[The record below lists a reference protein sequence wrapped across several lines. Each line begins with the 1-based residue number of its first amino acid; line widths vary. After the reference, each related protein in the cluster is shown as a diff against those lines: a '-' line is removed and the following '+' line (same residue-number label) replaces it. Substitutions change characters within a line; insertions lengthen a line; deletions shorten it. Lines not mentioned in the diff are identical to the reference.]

1 MARKKQKQQPSSLLG
16 MIFHFWH
23 GVAKHIYIEAA
34 LLGSLILV
42 LVVYMIVSAV
52 STEPEPEPLALETVP
67 LTEGNVGIWCEA
79 AHEFGEARAAGKAG
93 HSVRTLPEFIE
104 WGRRH
109 QWRIEPHLTAMK
121 LQDFLNLTLGVL
133 NARKRLREFVE
144 FGMRVEAEEKAFEK
158 LANTDVEF
166 RSSLPPQLE
175 AWEEVNLA
183 VYEQYQILIDPA
195 LEAMIPGIPLPVPAW
210 EAERQAEIRA
220 DEEAYNAEE
229 GETKKPTRTQKLTWR
244 VINTSRYGPKI
255 IRKR

>member
-1 MARKKQKQQPSSLLG
+1 MARKKQQQPSSLLG

-23 GVAKHIYIEAA
+23 GVAKHIYVEAA

-52 STEPEPEPLALETVP
+52 STEPEPEPLALEAVP
-67 LTEGNVGIWCEA
+67 LAEENVGLWCDA
-79 AHEFGEARAAGKAG
+79 AKEFGEARAAGKAG
-93 HSVRTLPEFIE
+93 HSVKTLPEFIE

-109 QWRIEPHLTAMK
+109 QWRIEPHLTTMQV
-121 LQDFLNLTLGVL
+121 QDFLNLALGVL

-158 LANTDVEF
+158 LTDTDVEF
-166 RSSLPPQLE
+166 RFSPAPQLE

-183 VYEQYQILIDPA
+183 VYEQYQALIDPA
-195 LEAMIPGIPLPVPAW
+195 LEAMIPAIPLPVPAW
-210 EAERQAEIRA
+210 EAEKQAEIRA
-220 DEEAYNAEE
+220 DEEAYAAEE
-229 GETKKPTRTQKLTWR
+229 GQETKPTRTKKLTWR
-244 VINTSRYGPKI
+244 VINTSPYGPKI